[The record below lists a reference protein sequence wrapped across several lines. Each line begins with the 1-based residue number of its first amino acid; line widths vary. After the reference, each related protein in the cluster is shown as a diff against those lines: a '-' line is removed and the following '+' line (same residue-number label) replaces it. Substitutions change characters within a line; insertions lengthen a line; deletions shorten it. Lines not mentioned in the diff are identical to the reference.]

1 MAPTGNNILST
12 ANALVRED
20 RRRVGVFYHRRVAA
34 SRELA
39 EELVAGLNA
48 RGAEARLFS
57 AWEAREHLDPRLDAL
72 DWAIVLGG
80 DGTVLRMAGILAERG
95 VPVVGVNFGRLGF
108 LAELAPES
116 AMASAC
122 DLLAGGGRLEERLML
137 RAGSDRVLEPVS
149 HGDDQARSIGGS
161 SDPGAVAEA
170 VNDVFIGRGR
180 VAHAVR
186 LELSVD
192 GRPLMRF
199 TADGLVLATPTGS
212 TAYSLSAGG
221 PVVAPEMRAIILT
234 PVVPHPVPVRT
245 LVLPAQST
253 IDVRVRCDEE
263 AVLSIDG
270 QRHYVLPDGGSV
282 RVQAAEH
289 PARFL
294 RTGSPQR
301 FYQTLVDRLS
311 RW

>member
-1 MAPTGNNILST
+1 LST

-20 RRRVGVFYHRRVAA
+20 RRRVGVFFHRRVAA

-39 EELVAGLNA
+39 EALVADLNA

-57 AWEAREHLDPRLDAL
+57 AWEAREILDPRLDAL

-108 LAELAPES
+108 LAELSPES
-116 AMASAC
+116 ALASAC

-137 RAGSDRVLEPVS
+137 RAASDRVLEPVS
-149 HGDDQARSIGGS
+149 NDGDDLARSIGGS
-161 SDPGAVAEA
+161 NESGAAAEA

-245 LVLPAQST
+245 LVLPASST

-270 QRHYVLPDGGSV
+270 QRHYVLPDGGSI

-294 RTGSPQR
+294 RTGEPQH